1 MGKFGIVEFLT
12 LIGSLG
18 IFLYGMKLMSESLQ
32 KVAGQKMRS
41 ILASM
46 TSKRVLGVFT
56 GFLITA
62 IIQSSSAT
70 TVMIVSFVNAG
81 LLSLSQSIGV
91 IMGANIGTTVT
102 AWIISILGFK
112 VKMSVLAIPLIGV
125 AFPLFFSKNKKRKS
139 IGELIIGFSLLFM
152 GLEFLKDAVPEID
165 PTSDFVQNL
174 GKYTNLGYISLIM
187 FVMIGTLL
195 TVVIQSSSATMALT
209 LVLAANGVI
218 TFEIAAAMV
227 LGENI
232 GTTITANLAAMVANV
247 SAKRAARAHF
257 IFNSIGVIWILILF
271 YPVIHLISFILH
283 TKGNPSSLLS
293 AVSIPIALSVFHTF
307 FNITN
312 VLLMIWF
319 VPLIEKIVIKLV
331 PDSEE
336 DEEFRL
342 KHIDS
347 IMLSTS
353 EISLLQAKQEIEIYG
368 QRVTKM
374 FNYVE
379 KLYAENKIEKI
390 DKLFSKIQKYE
401 DIIDRMEEEI
411 ADYITKVAESEMSEL
426 GSRRVKAMLEII
438 DDIESLGDACYN
450 LSRALVR
457 KKEANIKFVEKLNN
471 NVLKMFELI
480 NKAFAE
486 MNKNLVQEYSEII
499 VNDAL
504 QIEDEINE
512 FRNKLRVDNVSSI
525 KVKEY
530 KYKVGIMYTEIFS
543 ISERI
548 GDFIINISESIH
560 RVRK

>member
-1 MGKFGIVEFLT
+1 MGKFGLLEILT

-18 IFLYGMKLMSESLQ
+18 IFLYGMILMSESLQ

-46 TSKRVLGVFT
+46 TSNRVLGVFT

-70 TVMIVSFVNAG
+70 TVMVVSFVNAG
-81 LLSLSQSIGV
+81 LLSLSESIGV

-112 VKMSVLAIPLIGV
+112 VKMSIIAIPLIGI

-139 IGELIIGFSLLFM
+139 IGELIIGFSLLFL
-152 GLEFLKDAVPEID
+152 GLEYLKEAVPEID
-165 PTSDFVQNL
+165 PTSDFIQNL
-174 GKYTNLGYISLIM
+174 GKYTNLGYISLLL
-187 FVMIGTLL
+187 FVIIGTLL

-209 LVLAANGVI
+209 LVLAANGII

-232 GTTITANLAAMVANV
+232 GTTITANIAAMVANV

-283 TKGNPSSLLS
+283 SKGNPSPLYS
-293 AVSIPIALSVFHTF
+293 AVSIPIALSIFHTF

-319 VPLIEKIVIKLV
+319 VPLIEKIVVKLV

-342 KHIDS
+342 KYIDS

-353 EISLLQAKQEIEIYG
+353 EISLLQAKKEIEIYG
-368 QRVTKM
+368 QRVEKM
-374 FNYVE
+374 FHYVE
-379 KLYAENKIEKI
+379 KLYVEKKSEKI
-390 DKLFSKIQKYE
+390 DKLYVKIQKYE

-411 ADYITKVAESEMSEL
+411 ANYITKVAESEMSEL

-438 DDIESLGDACYN
+438 DDIESIGDTCFN

-457 KKEANIKFVEKLNN
+457 KKENKIKFTKELHL

-480 NKAFAE
+480 NKGFAE
-486 MNKNLVQEYSEII
+486 MNKNLTQEYSEII
-499 VNDAL
+499 VDDAL
-504 QIEDEINE
+504 QIEEQINE
-512 FRNKLRVDNVSSI
+512 YRNELRVDNVASI
-525 KVKEY
+525 KAKEY
-530 KYKVGIMYTEIFS
+530 KYKVGIIYTEIFS
-543 ISERI
+543 TSERI
-548 GDFIINISESIH
+548 GDFIINVSEAIH
-560 RVRK
+560 RARR

>member
-1 MGKFGIVEFLT
+1 MGKFGLLEILT

-18 IFLYGMKLMSESLQ
+18 IFLYGMILMSESLQ

-46 TSKRVLGVFT
+46 TSNRVLGVFT

-70 TVMIVSFVNAG
+70 TVMVVSFVNAG
-81 LLSLSQSIGV
+81 LLSLSESIGV

-112 VKMSVLAIPLIGV
+112 VKMSIIAIPLIGI

-139 IGELIIGFSLLFM
+139 IGELIIGFSLLFL
-152 GLEFLKDAVPEID
+152 GLEYLKDAVPEID
-165 PTSDFVQNL
+165 PTSDFIQNL
-174 GKYTNLGYISLIM
+174 GKYTNLGYISLFL
-187 FVMIGTLL
+187 FVIIGTLL

-209 LVLAANGVI
+209 LVLAANGII

-232 GTTITANLAAMVANV
+232 GTTITANIAAMVANV

-283 TKGNPSSLLS
+283 SMGNPSPLYS
-293 AVSIPIALSVFHTF
+293 AVSIPIALSIFHTF

-319 VPLIEKIVIKLV
+319 VPLIEKIVVKLV

-342 KHIDS
+342 KYIDS

-353 EISLLQAKQEIEIYG
+353 EISLLQAKKEIEIYG
-368 QRVTKM
+368 QRVEKM
-374 FNYVE
+374 FHYVE
-379 KLYAENKIEKI
+379 KLYVEKKSEKI
-390 DKLFSKIQKYE
+390 DKLYVKIQKYE

-411 ADYITKVAESEMSEL
+411 ANYITKVAESEMSEL

-438 DDIESLGDACYN
+438 DDIESIGDTCFN

-457 KKEANIKFVEKLNN
+457 KKENKIKFPEELHL

-480 NKAFAE
+480 NKGFAE
-486 MNKNLVQEYSEII
+486 MNKNLTQEYSEII
-499 VNDAL
+499 VDDAL
-504 QIEDEINE
+504 QIEEQINE
-512 FRNKLRVDNVSSI
+512 YRNELRVDNVASI
-525 KVKEY
+525 KAKEY
-530 KYKVGIMYTEIFS
+530 KYKVGIIYTEIFS
-543 ISERI
+543 TSERI
-548 GDFIINISESIH
+548 GDFIINVSEAIH
-560 RVRK
+560 KARR